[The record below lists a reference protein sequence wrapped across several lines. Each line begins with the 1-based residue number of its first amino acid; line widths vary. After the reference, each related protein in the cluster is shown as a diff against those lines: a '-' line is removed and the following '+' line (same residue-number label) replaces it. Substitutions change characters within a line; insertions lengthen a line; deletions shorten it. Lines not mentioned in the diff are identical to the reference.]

1 MCVTAAP
8 LQDSAILLFEPNEI
22 NDGTVFANQTAE
34 LFSTE
39 GYVRYDVEILPE
51 TSSASRTR
59 HVARRVWLPKCAS
72 RLYAFRT
79 VAHVNRP
86 EVRDVPTGTRSQGC
100 GGCKRCR
107 SCSHQSDMRQ
117 NTLSEIINIAR
128 NSKGKVRPREF

>member
-51 TSSASRTR
+51 TSSASVEIVCTN
-59 HVARRVWLPKCAS
+59 VSTIRRSGRYPENATQKTMVELRGFAEIAQKS
-72 RLYAFRT
+72 R
-79 VAHVNRP
+79 
-86 EVRDVPTGTRSQGC
+86 S
-100 GGCKRCR
+100 
-107 SCSHQSDMRQ
+107 
-117 NTLSEIINIAR
+117 
-128 NSKGKVRPREF
+128 